1 MAAQNKSE
9 SRTRCAPRVVAV
21 LLATVCAL
29 VLVAILSMPC
39 AALAGAPQQES
50 PNSDRLGFSCTQI
63 LQMKSTDWV
72 AHFNEKFTSTKEKDA
87 NLTPAE
93 KTLRAIAAYARCYD
107 ARTTRLDEQAR
118 KRGGND
124 LLNASIQFRNFDQSL
139 QAFAGKALAAAQSSV
154 DAVKIAY
161 VALYEKQFRYD
172 FYRSRESKN
181 PAPAATP
188 DQLEQLGAAKNHF
201 GELLD
206 DLPPEKMKDLHA
218 AFSKIFDSSVTDAT
232 KLAVYRFA
240 IFCLEPPSEAPFAS
254 PPF

>member
-1 MAAQNKSE
+1 MMIENKSE
-9 SRTRCAPRVVAV
+9 SKTPRAPRVAAILFAEASV
-21 LLATVCAL
+21 LA
-29 VLVAILSMPC
+29 LVAILSMPC
-39 AALAGAPQQES
+39 AGFGAPQQES
-50 PNSDRLGFSCTQI
+50 PNSDRLGLNCAQI

-87 NLTPAE
+87 NLTPTD

-107 ARTTRLDEQAR
+107 VRTTRLDEQAR

-124 LLNASIQFRNFDQSL
+124 LLNASIQFRNFDQAL
-139 QAFAGKALAAAQSSV
+139 QAFAAKGLAAAQPSA

-161 VALYEKQFRYD
+161 AGLYEKQFRYD
-172 FYRSRESKN
+172 FYRRRESKD

-218 AFSKIFDSSVTDAT
+218 AFSRIFDSSVTDTT

-240 IFCLEPPSEAPFAS
+240 IFCLEPSSEAAFAP